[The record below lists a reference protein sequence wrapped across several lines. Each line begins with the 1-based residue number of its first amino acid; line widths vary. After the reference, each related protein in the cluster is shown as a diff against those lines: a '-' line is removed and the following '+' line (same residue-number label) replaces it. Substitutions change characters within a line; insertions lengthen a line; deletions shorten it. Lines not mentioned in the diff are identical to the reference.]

1 MSAQAIPNE
10 FMCPITMIMMKDP
23 VLATD
28 GYTYEKEAIQQ
39 WLRSN
44 TISPMTREPMRFTD
58 CRPNRALRDAIERW
72 EKEKQPT
79 GKPKLPPKTKTR
91 HPRESSPPPA
101 KQEASSYQA
110 DADHLYAIMIQ
121 TQETVEQIKR
131 SSNSNFAPSVQ
142 QPQPQVQRQL
152 TDEQKRKYAMAVCFL
167 FSAIIILIFVVDRMQ
182 ANASSN

>member
-1 MSAQAIPNE
+1 MSSHAIPNE
-10 FMCPITMIMMKDP
+10 FMCPITMVVMKEP

-44 TISPMTREPMRFTD
+44 TISPMTREPMRFSD

-79 GKPKLPPKTKTR
+79 GKSKQPPKKTR
-91 HPRESSPPPA
+91 HPHESSPPSA
-101 KQEASSYQA
+101 TQEALSYQT
-110 DADHLYAIMIQ
+110 DTDHMYAIMVH

-131 SSNSNFAPSVQ
+131 SSVSPTPSVQ
-142 QPQPQVQRQL
+142 QQQVQSQL
-152 TDEQKRKYAMAVCFL
+152 TDEQKKKYAMAICFL
-167 FSAIIILIFVVDRMQ
+167 FSGIIILIMVVDRMQ
-182 ANASSN
+182 ANASN